1 MSVTVME
8 PVREPV
14 AVGVKVTL
22 TVHDELAAR
31 LVPQV
36 FVCEKSPLAAMLEI
50 VSVALPGLLRVTLC
64 GLLLVPSTCPE
75 NVNEL
80 GDRLAADAV
89 PVPDRLAL

>member
-1 MSVTVME
+1 
-8 PVREPV
+8 
-14 AVGVKVTL
+14 
-22 TVHDELAAR
+22 
-31 LVPQV
+31 
-36 FVCEKSPLAAMLEI
+36 MLEI

>member
-1 MSVTVME
+1 LSVTVTE
-8 PVREPV
+8 PLRDPV
-14 AVGVKVTL
+14 AVGAKVTL
-22 TVHDELAAR
+22 IVHDELAAR